1 MKEIWRD
8 GNIKWLIVLSWSYKC
23 KFFSLHVKVQR
34 QWNNKLKIKSVH
46 RFSKHECK
54 NCRKQVYWKHG
65 SAKLVYFHWIYTEN
79 LKKKSGSEIYC
90 VVELIKLTWETK
102 FAVLIIYRTWGWMT
116 TLKIKSISQKEGRN
130 E

>member
-8 GNIKWLIVLSWSYKC
+8 GNIKWLIVLSWSVNA

-34 QWNNKLKIKSVH
+34 QWSNKLKIKSVH

-54 NCRKQVYWKHG
+54 NCRKHVYWQHG
-65 SAKLVYFHWIYTEN
+65 SAKLVSFIRFILKIW
-79 LKKKSGSEIYC
+79 KKKWFWNLLSE
-90 VVELIKLTWETK
+90 VELIKLTWETK